1 MAESNSELFQAA
13 GEGRKSRV
21 MACLDQ
27 RQGTYQSS
35 VFPFEDGGLI
45 PCFSDSYIIIIET
58 GSNPGKVFDGK

>member
-1 MAESNSELFQAA
+1 
-13 GEGRKSRV
+13 

-45 PCFSDSYIIIIET
+45 PCFSDSYIIIIEI